1 VTNAGSFFFGGTANQ
16 RDAARQTGMG
26 MLYSRIVGTGSYL
39 PEKVLTN
46 ADLEKI
52 VETTD
57 EWIRER
63 TGIRQRHVAA
73 EGQTTSDLA
82 VEAAKRAMDAAG
94 VTAAEIDLL
103 IVGTTTPD
111 IIFPST
117 ACLVQHRIGANGC
130 AAFDVNAAC
139 SGFMFALST
148 ADKFVRSGASKC
160 ALVIGAETLTRM
172 LDWSDR
178 GTCVLFGDGA
188 GAVVLKPSSEGG
200 ILSTHL
206 HADGAHKE
214 LLYNPVGV
222 SAGFKLD
229 EKNAGVR
236 VMMTGNEVFKVAVK
250 TLDAVVEETLEAN
263 QLDKHAIDWLVPHQA
278 NLRIISATAKRLDM
292 PMERVVVTVDRH
304 GNTSSASVPLALDH
318 AVRSGM
324 IQPGQLVLMEAFGGG
339 FTWGSALVRF

>member
-1 VTNAGSFFFGGTANQ
+1 
-16 RDAARQTGMG
+16 MI
-26 MLYSRIVGTGSYL
+26 YSRIVGTGSYL

-46 ADLEKI
+46 ADLEKL
-52 VETTD
+52 VDTND

-82 VEAAKRAMDAAG
+82 VEAARRAMEAAG
-94 VTAAEIDLL
+94 VTASDIDLL

-139 SGFMFALST
+139 SGFIFALST
-148 ADKFVRSGASKC
+148 ADKFVRTGASKC

-188 GAVVLKPSSEGG
+188 GAVVLKPSSEPG

-236 VMMTGNEVFKVAVK
+236 VMMTGNDVFKVAVK
-250 TLDAVVEETLEAN
+250 TLDAVVEETLAAN
-263 QLDKHAIDWLVPHQA
+263 HLEKSAIDWLVPHQA
-278 NLRIISATAKRLDM
+278 NLRIITATAKRLDM
-292 PMERVVVTVDRH
+292 SMDRVIVTVDQH

-318 AVRSGM
+318 AVRSGK
-324 IQPGQLVLMEAFGGG
+324 IQAGQMVLMEAFGGG
-339 FTWGSALVRF
+339 FTWGSALVRL